1 MPAVAPEPRGVLPI
15 SGGRVAKDACAR
27 RRSLY
32 MNLDVITSF
41 LVAEGVEWV
50 YADPTYEDVYGLE
63 VGPWRRAGA
72 SV

>member
-1 MPAVAPEPRGVLPI
+1 
-15 SGGRVAKDACAR
+15 
-27 RRSLY
+27 